1 MPTKEYFFLISSH
14 RPVVALVLL
23 CRTVGWSE
31 NPGGSRNVVGIN
43 CPPMIE
49 IGLIDLTKSEGE
61 GGSNCTP
68 ALWLRRPCQTQ
79 CGASFQFH
87 ARNSSFKKNSFS
99 HFLVIQGFLF
109 IMQDVA

>member
-43 CPPMIE
+43 CPPLIE

-61 GGSNCTP
+61 GGKQLHPCPLAPT
-68 ALWLRRPCQTQ
+68 ALSDTVWGIISISCKEL
-79 CGASFQFH
+79 
-87 ARNSSFKKNSFS
+87 
-99 HFLVIQGFLF
+99 FL
-109 IMQDVA
+109 